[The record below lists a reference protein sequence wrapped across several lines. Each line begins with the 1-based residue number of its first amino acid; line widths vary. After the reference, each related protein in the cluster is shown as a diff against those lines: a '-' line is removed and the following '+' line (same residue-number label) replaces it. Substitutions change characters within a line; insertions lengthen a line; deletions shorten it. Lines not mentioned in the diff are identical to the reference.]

1 MERLTNEA
9 VKADASVDGMIDP
22 FVDLTNMKPKLLDV
36 ILNGPT
42 LISVSKN
49 VLRSI
54 IRQLYSVL
62 AAYEDTGLTPEQCA
76 EYAKADREGRYI
88 VLRDAE
94 QEGVKRLH
102 ELAEADKD
110 GHVMVFPC
118 NVGDALWCVT
128 RIGIRELVI
137 TSLERNRYG
146 DYAVAYGAAFRIED
160 FGKDV
165 FTTREEAE
173 EKLKEVQKDDERNVL
188 RVREGV

>member
-9 VKADASVDGMIDP
+9 VKADASVDGMIGP

-36 ILNGPT
+36 ILNSPT

-94 QEGVKRLH
+94 QEGVKRLR
-102 ELAEADKD
+102 ELAEADRD
-110 GHVMVFPC
+110 GRVMVLPC
-118 NVGDALWCVT
+118 KVGDTVYELFIRDIDERRVGQFRLVGYARPDLIVDLDLGG
-128 RIGIRELVI
+128 RIRTVNWSEEDGKTI
-137 TSLERNRYG
+137 
-146 DYAVAYGAAFRIED
+146 FR
-160 FGKDV
+160 
-165 FTTREEAE
+165 TREEAE
-173 EKLKEVQKDDERNVL
+173 AKFKEVQKDD
-188 RVREGV
+188 